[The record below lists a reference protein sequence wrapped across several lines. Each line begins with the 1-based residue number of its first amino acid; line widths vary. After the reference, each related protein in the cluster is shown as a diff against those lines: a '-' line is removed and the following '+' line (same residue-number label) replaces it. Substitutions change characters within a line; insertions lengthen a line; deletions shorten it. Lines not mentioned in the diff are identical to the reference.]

1 MTDVKLCVEVG
12 KKVDEIKRAQRWV
25 SEYMNDRD
33 KALRELNT
41 LLLTNGGREVT
52 LEEVLAIKD
61 ED

>member
-25 SEYMNDRD
+25 GEYMNDRD
-33 KALRELNT
+33 KALSELNT

>member
-25 SEYMNDRD
+25 GEYMNDRD

-41 LLLTNGGREVT
+41 LLLTNGGREIT
-52 LEEVLAIKD
+52 LEEVLAVKD

>member
-25 SEYMNDRD
+25 GEYMNDRD

>member
-12 KKVDEIKRAQRWV
+12 KKVDVIKRAQRWV
-25 SEYMNDRD
+25 GEYMDDRD

>member
-25 SEYMNDRD
+25 GEYMNDRD

-52 LEEVLAIKD
+52 LEEVLAVKD

>member
-25 SEYMNDRD
+25 GEYMDDRD

-41 LLLTNGGREVT
+41 LLLANGGREVT